1 MQNNY
6 YYMFFFCIKDKCEDY
21 LAIETIQ
28 KTSAFL
34 ESFLE
39 KSNENKLVVLT
50 NEITNNNNNN
60 TILSSIIEQ
69 LSNQSHIQT
78 ALYNIET
85 TLNASFINN
94 IILSITGG
102 VVVSDDVTT
111 ILVIASDAEW
121 QLLNKYLAEVIDIGN
136 LFWLR
141 LATTTQNNHNYYEM
155 KNDSAHVF
163 EEKSNICTYE
173 IPLVEILSGGK

>member
-1 MQNNY
+1 M
-6 YYMFFFCIKDKCEDY
+6 
-21 LAIETIQ
+21 AIESIQ

-50 NEITNNNNNN
+50 NEITNNNN

-94 IILSITGG
+94 IIISITDGA
-102 VVVSDDVTT
+102 VVSDDVTT

-155 KNDSAHVF
+155 KNDSVHVF